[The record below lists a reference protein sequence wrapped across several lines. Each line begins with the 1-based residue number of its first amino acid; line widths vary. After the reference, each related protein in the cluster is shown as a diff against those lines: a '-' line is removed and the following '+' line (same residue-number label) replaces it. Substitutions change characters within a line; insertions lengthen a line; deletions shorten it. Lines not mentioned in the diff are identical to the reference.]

1 MLQADQL
8 VGAVLLAV
16 AVAVFSYYTVWV
28 MVLVRARGR
37 ACMRKSIHHQPST
50 PHPHPSPPTN
60 LTTHTHYI
68 QPFIDPKDGAAL
80 HRLFPPRYYAIAG
93 PTVLLAAFVGL
104 VACFIGGTMLR
115 TALANRAKQQQGQGQ
130 GKQKKS

>member
-1 MLQADQL
+1 MREPA
-8 VGAVLLAV
+8 
-16 AVAVFSYYTVWV
+16 
-28 MVLVRARGR
+28 R
-37 ACMRKSIHHQPST
+37 ACIKAYTINHQH
-50 PHPHPSPPTN
+50 HPHPSPPTN
-60 LTTHTHYI
+60 LTTHTYI